1 MAGRRGHG
9 EGSVFRRET
18 DGKWL
23 GVLELGRD
31 PRTGR
36 RVRRTVTA
44 ATRREAV
51 ERLRQLRRDA
61 EQGAID
67 ADPRTTVAQWARR
80 WLEHVAYRRDVIGDL
95 RPNTAS
101 SYERL
106 ARIHVIDQ
114 LGAKRLTKLTP
125 GDVER
130 ACGRWLDAGLAP
142 SSVAKVVQV
151 LRMMLDHAVR
161 EGALVANPVAR
172 AQVPRQTREPAA
184 VLATHD
190 IERIFTATAG
200 TTDAALWAMF
210 ALAGLRLGEG
220 LGLAEGDVD
229 LHAGTVRVRRTLLHD
244 RTFGPPKS
252 VRGERGVPIPDRLV
266 ELLQRHRA
274 LVAEQRLAASEWV
287 ETDALFPTRRG
298 TYPLSRNVQRRFRRL
313 VERLDLPDG
322 TSPHTLR
329 HTWASTLLTSG
340 VPIFLVSRY
349 AGHATIQTTVDQ
361 YGHLLPGDDTSAKLI
376 RETLDGRFR
385 GSS

>member
-9 EGSVFRRET
+9 EGSVFRRDI

-31 PRTGR
+31 PQSGR
-36 RVRRTVTA
+36 RVRKTVTA
-44 ATRREAV
+44 STRREAV
-51 ERLRQLRRDA
+51 ERLRQLRRDV
-61 EQGAID
+61 EQGAVEAD
-67 ADPRTTVAQWARR
+67 ARTTVEQWARR

-95 RPNTAS
+95 RPNTAG

-106 ARIHVIDQ
+106 ARIHVVGQ

-130 ACGRWLDAGLAP
+130 ACERLLDDGLAP

-151 LRMMLDHAVR
+151 LRMLLDHAAR
-161 EGALVANPVAR
+161 EGAMVANPVER
-172 AQVPRQTREPAA
+172 AQVPRQTRKPAA
-184 VLATHD
+184 VLATHH
-190 IERIFTATAG
+190 IERIVTATQG
-200 TTDAALWAMF
+200 TTDAALWAML
-210 ALAGLRLGEG
+210 ALCGLRLGEA
-220 LGLAEGDVD
+220 LGLAAGDVD
-229 LHAGTVRVRRTLLHD
+229 LMARTVQVRRTLLHD

-252 VRGERGVPIPDRLV
+252 SRGEREVPMPNSLV
-266 ELLQRHRA
+266 ALLRGHRA
-274 LVAEQRLAASEWV
+274 LIAEQRLAGSEWV
-287 ETDALFPTRRG
+287 DTDALFPTRRG

-361 YGHLLPGDDTSAKLI
+361 YGHLLPGDDTSAELI

-385 GSS
+385 GSG